1 MPKRLA
7 DTVATPGLTVLERGW
22 LSSNNV
28 LLHDA
33 HHDPR
38 DDASGDISGD
48 ASGDAQH
55 VTQHSAV
62 SGDAQHVTQHSAVS
76 SDAQHVT
83 RHGAVLV
90 DSGHCL
96 HAAQTVALVRQ
107 ALKANGQHL
116 AELVNTHLHSDHCG
130 GNAALQQ
137 AFGMPVA
144 VPQRSWAAVQ
154 AWDEAALSF
163 HSTGQQMQRFTAQRG
178 LTPGGTL
185 VVGGRSWD
193 CLAAPG
199 HDADSLVLFDARH
212 GVLISAD
219 ALWENGFG
227 VVFEELAGQPAFD
240 AVAAT
245 LDLIESLPVASVIP
259 GHGAPFSDVAAAMA
273 RARSRLAA
281 FVANPLRHARHGIK
295 VLLKYHLMEVRQEPR
310 AAFDAW
316 AARTPLLE
324 ATWQH
329 HGQGAAPSALVWCQ
343 ALLGE
348 LVTAGVVGEQ
358 DGVVFDR

>member
-7 DTVATPGLTVLERGW
+7 NTVATPGLTVLERGW

-62 SGDAQHVTQHSAVS
+62 SGDAQHVT
-76 SDAQHVT
+76 

-96 HAAQTVALVRQ
+96 HAAQTVALVRR

-163 HSTGQQMQRFTAQRG
+163 HSTGQQMRRFTAQRG
-178 LTPGGTL
+178 LTPGGKL

-281 FVANPLRHARHGIK
+281 FVANPLRHARHGMK

-310 AAFDAW
+310 AAFDTW